1 MDNPSFESKLLIS
14 ALDSF
19 FKRYKIIIGSMFLLL
34 IISNAFLD
42 LLHLGL

>member
-1 MDNPSFESKLLIS
+1 MDNPSFESKFLTS
-14 ALDSF
+14 ALDSLF
-19 FKRYKIIIGSMFLLL
+19 TRYRIIVGSMFLLL